1 MRYKGATSSRRTL
14 PGSSPQGAFLGI
26 LLFIIIFN
34 GALLRPSIPRPNS
47 LHLKY
52 IDDLSVLQAYDLREL
67 IKDPIRRPFP
77 LQRNERFEYILPEN
91 NGLLEDLDTLYEF
104 TNAKQ
109 LIIKEKKTHLMKFN
123 FSNSHDFPP
132 EIKIKGFSENIGV
145 VSKTKL
151 LGVIISKD
159 LKWNA
164 NTEYIC
170 NKAYKKLWIIR
181 RLKALNLEPSFLL
194 DVYVKEVRSILE
206 LAVPAWHGSLTD
218 KLSRELERVQKVA
231 VRIIIGKHVS
241 YTAALKRLNLDSL
254 YDRREKLCRKFAEK
268 TLKSRHSDI
277 FVRNNTL
284 HETRFKQKF
293 KHPFCNT
300 GRYFN
305 SPVNFLTRLLNED

>member
-1 MRYKGATSSRRTL
+1 MNKM
-14 PGSSPQGAFLGI
+14 
-26 LLFIIIFN
+26 N
-34 GALLRPSIPRPNS
+34 
-47 LHLKY
+47 KW
-52 IDDLSVLQAYDLREL
+52 DEW
-67 IKDPIRRPFP
+67 IRWM
-77 LQRNERFEYILPEN
+77 E
-91 NGLLEDLDTLYEF
+91 
-104 TNAKQ
+104 
-109 LIIKEKKTHLMKFN
+109 
-123 FSNSHDFPP
+123 
-132 EIKIKGFSENIGV
+132 
-145 VSKTKL
+145 
-151 LGVIISKD
+151 
-159 LKWNA
+159 WNA

-170 NKAYKKLWIIR
+170 NKAYRKLWIIR
-181 RLKALNLEPSFLL
+181 QLKALNLEPSFLL

-305 SPVNFLTRLLNED
+305 SPVNFLTRLLNEDWVLKE